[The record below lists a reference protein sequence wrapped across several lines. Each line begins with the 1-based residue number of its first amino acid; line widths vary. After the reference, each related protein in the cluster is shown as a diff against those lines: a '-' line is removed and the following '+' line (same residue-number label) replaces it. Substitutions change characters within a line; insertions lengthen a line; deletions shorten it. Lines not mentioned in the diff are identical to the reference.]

1 MTFFS
6 TIRSVSPTAWRLV
19 SCVATQVLPL
29 SLLYPPA
36 VEPAGLKHF
45 FRAIMACPLSVLW
58 WVNLRIGH
66 HLTNN
71 DCSLA

>member
-1 MTFFS
+1 
-6 TIRSVSPTAWRLV
+6 
-19 SCVATQVLPL
+19 
-29 SLLYPPA
+29 
-36 VEPAGLKHF
+36 
-45 FRAIMACPLSVLW
+45 MACPLSVLW